1 MSKIV
6 LVTGASRGIGLEAA
20 KHFSKEGY
28 KVIGTSRGDFNLG
41 ELIGDDS
48 AISFQLDL
56 MSKQSIKNLFA
67 DLKSQDLLP
76 SVLVNNAGITKDQLF
91 MRMKDEDWD
100 DVIETNLNGLFRV
113 TKAFIKPMV
122 KNKFGRVIN
131 ISSVAGLMGN
141 SGQVNYSSSKSA
153 MVGFSRSLAKE
164 LGSRNITSNVVA
176 PGFIETDMTT
186 FLNDDEKAEV
196 SKNIPMKRFG
206 TVEDVARC
214 IVFLASD
221 EANYITGQTISVDG
235 GLFTVSYTHLTLPT
249 IYSV

>member
-48 AISFQLDL
+48 AISVELDL
-56 MSKQSIKNLFA
+56 MSKESIKNLFV
-67 DLKSQDLLP
+67 DLKSKDLLP
-76 SVLVNNAGITKDQLF
+76 AVLVNNAGITKDQLF
-91 MRMKDEDWD
+91 LRMKDEDWD

-164 LGSRNITSNVVA
+164 LGSRNITSNVIA

-186 FLNDDEKAEV
+186 FLNDDEKVEV
-196 SKNIPMKRFG
+196 SKNIPMTRFG
-206 TVEDVARC
+206 TVEDVAKC
-214 IVFLASD
+214 IVFLAS
-221 EANYITGQTISVDG
+221 EKANYITGQIISVDG
-235 GLFTVSYTHLTLPT
+235 GLFMY
-249 IYSV
+249 

>member
-20 KHFSKEGY
+20 KHFAKEGY
-28 KVIGTSRGDFNLG
+28 KVIGSSRGDFNLG
-41 ELIGDDS
+41 ELIGDES
-48 AISFQLDL
+48 AISVQLDL
-56 MSKQSIKNLFA
+56 MSKESIKNLFA
-67 DLKSQDLLP
+67 DLKSEDLLP

-91 MRMKDEDWD
+91 LRMKDEDWD

-186 FLNDDEKAEV
+186 FLNDDEKVEV

-206 TVEDVARC
+206 TVQDVAKC

-235 GLFTVSYTHLTLPT
+235 GLFMY
-249 IYSV
+249 

>member
-1 MSKIV
+1 MSV
-6 LVTGASRGIGLEAA
+6 
-20 KHFSKEGY
+20 
-28 KVIGTSRGDFNLG
+28 
-41 ELIGDDS
+41 
-48 AISFQLDL
+48 QLDL
-56 MSKQSIKNLFA
+56 MSKESINDLFEV
-67 DLKSQDLLP
+67 LKSKDILP
-76 SVLVNNAGITKDQLF
+76 SVLINNAGITKDQLF
-91 MRMKDEDWD
+91 LRMKDKDWD
-100 DVIETNLNGLFRV
+100 EVIETNLNGLFRV

-153 MVGFSRSLAKE
+153 MIGFSRSLAKE

-186 FLNDDEKAEV
+186 FLNDDDKIEV

-206 TVEDVARC
+206 TVEDVAKC

-221 EANYITGQTISVDG
+221 NANYITGQIISVDG
-235 GLFTVSYTHLTLPT
+235 GLFMY
-249 IYSV
+249 

>member
-28 KVIGTSRGDFNLG
+28 KVIGSSRGDFNLG
-41 ELIGDDS
+41 ELIGDDR
-48 AISFQLDL
+48 AISVKLDL
-56 MSKQSIKNLFA
+56 MSKETIKNLFA
-67 DLKSQDLLP
+67 DLKSKDLLP
-76 SVLVNNAGITKDQLF
+76 AVLVNNAGITKDQLF
-91 MRMKDEDWD
+91 LRMKDEDWD

-164 LGSRNITSNVVA
+164 LGSRNITSNVIA

-186 FLNDDEKAEV
+186 FLNDDEKVEV

-206 TVEDVARC
+206 TVEDVAKC
-214 IVFLASD
+214 ILFLASD

-235 GLFTVSYTHLTLPT
+235 GLFMY
-249 IYSV
+249 

>member
-48 AISFQLDL
+48 AISAQLDL
-56 MSKQSIKNLFA
+56 MSKESIKNLFA
-67 DLKSQDLLP
+67 DLKSEDLLP

-91 MRMKDEDWD
+91 LRMKDEDWD

-176 PGFIETDMTT
+176 PGLIETDMTT
-186 FLNDDEKAEV
+186 FLNDDEKVEV

-206 TVEDVARC
+206 TVEDVAKC

-235 GLFTVSYTHLTLPT
+235 GLFMY
-249 IYSV
+249 

>member
-48 AISFQLDL
+48 AISVQLDL

-67 DLKSQDLLP
+67 DLKSEDLLP

-91 MRMKDEDWD
+91 LRMKDEDWD

-186 FLNDDEKAEV
+186 FLNDDDKAEV

-214 IVFLASD
+214 IMFLASD

-235 GLFTVSYTHLTLPT
+235 GLFMY
-249 IYSV
+249 

>member
-20 KHFSKEGY
+20 KHFSDE
-28 KVIGTSRGDFNLG
+28 
-41 ELIGDDS
+41 S
-48 AISFQLDL
+48 AISAQLDL
-56 MSKQSIKNLFA
+56 MSKESIKNLFE
-67 DLKSQDLLP
+67 DLKSEDLLP

-91 MRMKDEDWD
+91 LRMKDEDWD

-113 TKAFIKPMV
+113 TKAFIKPMI
-122 KNKFGRVIN
+122 KNKFGRIIN

-153 MVGFSRSLAKE
+153 IVGFSRSLAKE

-186 FLNDDEKAEV
+186 FLNDDEKVEV
-196 SKNIPMKRFG
+196 SKNIPMRRFG
-206 TVEDVARC
+206 TVQDVAK
-214 IVFLASD
+214 
-221 EANYITGQTISVDG
+221 
-235 GLFTVSYTHLTLPT
+235 
-249 IYSV
+249 

>member
-6 LVTGASRGIGLEAA
+6 LVTGASRGIGLEVA
-20 KHFSKEGY
+20 KLFSKEGY

-41 ELIGDDS
+41 DLIGDSS
-48 AISFQLDL
+48 AMSVQLDL
-56 MSKQSIKNLFA
+56 MSKESINDLFE
-67 DLKSQDLLP
+67 DLKSKDTLP
-76 SVLVNNAGITKDQLF
+76 SVLINNAGITKDQLF
-91 MRMKDEDWD
+91 LRMKDKDWD
-100 DVIETNLNGLFRV
+100 EVIETNLNGLFRV

-186 FLNDDEKAEV
+186 FLNDDEKIEV

-206 TVEDVARC
+206 TVEDVAKC
-214 IVFLASD
+214 ILFLASD
-221 EANYITGQTISVDG
+221 KANYITGQIISVDG
-235 GLFTVSYTHLTLPT
+235 GLFMY
-249 IYSV
+249 

>member
-28 KVIGTSRGDFNLG
+28 KVIGSSRGDFNLG
-41 ELIGDDS
+41 ELIGDES
-48 AISFQLDL
+48 AISAQLDL
-56 MSKQSIKNLFA
+56 MSKESIQNLFVK
-67 DLKSQDLLP
+67 LKSEDLLP

-91 MRMKDEDWD
+91 LRMKDEDWD

-186 FLNDDEKAEV
+186 FLNDNEKVEV

-206 TVEDVARC
+206 TVQDVAKC

-235 GLFTVSYTHLTLPT
+235 GLFMY
-249 IYSV
+249 

>member
-1 MSKIV
+1 MNKIV
-6 LVTGASRGIGLEAA
+6 LVTGASRGIGLEVA
-20 KHFSKEGY
+20 KLFSKEGY

-41 ELIGDDS
+41 DLIGNSS
-48 AISFQLDL
+48 AMSVQLDL
-56 MSKQSIKNLFA
+56 MSKESINDLFEV
-67 DLKSQDLLP
+67 LKSKDMLP
-76 SVLVNNAGITKDQLF
+76 SVLINNAGITKDQLF
-91 MRMKDEDWD
+91 LRMKDKDWD
-100 DVIETNLNGLFRV
+100 EVIETNLNGLFRV
-113 TKAFIKPMV
+113 TKALIKPMV

-186 FLNDDEKAEV
+186 FLSDDEKIEV

-206 TVEDVARC
+206 TVEDVAKC
-214 IVFLASD
+214 ILFLASD
-221 EANYITGQTISVDG
+221 KANYITGQIISVDG
-235 GLFTVSYTHLTLPT
+235 GLFMY
-249 IYSV
+249 

>member
-1 MSKIV
+1 MNKIV
-6 LVTGASRGIGLEAA
+6 LVTGASRGIGLEVA
-20 KHFSKEGY
+20 KLFSKEGY
-28 KVIGTSRGDFNLG
+28 KVIGTSRGDFNLAD
-41 ELIGDDS
+41 LIGDSS
-48 AISFQLDL
+48 AMSVQLDL
-56 MSKQSIKNLFA
+56 MSKESINDLFEV
-67 DLKSQDLLP
+67 LKSKDILP
-76 SVLVNNAGITKDQLF
+76 SVLINNAGITTEQLF
-91 MRMKDEDWD
+91 LRMKDKDWD
-100 DVIETNLNGLFRV
+100 EVIETNLNGLFRV

-176 PGFIETDMTT
+176 PGFIETAMTT
-186 FLNDDEKAEV
+186 FLNDDDKIEV

-206 TVEDVARC
+206 TVEDVAKC

-221 EANYITGQTISVDG
+221 NANYITGLIISVDG
-235 GLFTVSYTHLTLPT
+235 GLFMY
-249 IYSV
+249 

>member
-28 KVIGTSRGDFNLG
+28 KVIGTSRGEFNLG

-48 AISFQLDL
+48 AISVQLDL
-56 MSKQSIKNLFA
+56 MSKESIKNLFA
-67 DLKSQDLLP
+67 DLKSEDLLP

-91 MRMKDEDWD
+91 LRMKDEDWD

-186 FLNDDEKAEV
+186 FLNDDEKVEV

-206 TVEDVARC
+206 TVQDVAKC

-235 GLFTVSYTHLTLPT
+235 GLFMY
-249 IYSV
+249 

>member
-1 MSKIV
+1 MSKVV

-41 ELIGDDS
+41 ELIGDDN
-48 AISFQLDL
+48 AISVQLDL

-122 KNKFGRVIN
+122 KNKFGRIIN

-186 FLNDDEKAEV
+186 FLNDDKKAEV

-235 GLFTVSYTHLTLPT
+235 GLFMY
-249 IYSV
+249 

>member
-28 KVIGTSRGDFNLG
+28 KVIGSSRGDFNLG
-41 ELIGDDS
+41 ELIGDES
-48 AISFQLDL
+48 AISVQLDL
-56 MSKQSIKNLFA
+56 MSKESIKNLFA
-67 DLKSQDLLP
+67 DLKSEDLLP

-91 MRMKDEDWD
+91 LRMKDEDWD

-122 KNKFGRVIN
+122 KNKFGRIIN

-186 FLNDDEKAEV
+186 FLNDDEKVEV
-196 SKNIPMKRFG
+196 SKNIPMRRFG
-206 TVEDVARC
+206 TVQDVAKC

-235 GLFTVSYTHLTLPT
+235 GLFMY
-249 IYSV
+249 

>member
-28 KVIGTSRGDFNLG
+28 KVIGSSRGDFNLG
-41 ELIGDDS
+41 ELIGDES
-48 AISFQLDL
+48 AISVQLDL
-56 MSKQSIKNLFA
+56 MSKDSIKNLFA
-67 DLKSQDLLP
+67 DLKSKDLLP

-91 MRMKDEDWD
+91 LRMKDEDWD

-186 FLNDDEKAEV
+186 FLNDDEKVEV

-206 TVEDVARC
+206 TVQDVAKC

-235 GLFTVSYTHLTLPT
+235 GLFMY
-249 IYSV
+249 

>member
-28 KVIGTSRGDFNLG
+28 KVIGSSRGDFNLG
-41 ELIGDDS
+41 ELIGDES
-48 AISFQLDL
+48 AISVQLDL
-56 MSKQSIKNLFA
+56 MSKESIKNLFA
-67 DLKSQDLLP
+67 DLKSEDLLP

-91 MRMKDEDWD
+91 LRMKDEDWD

-122 KNKFGRVIN
+122 RNKFGRVIN

-186 FLNDDEKAEV
+186 FLNDDEKVEV

-206 TVEDVARC
+206 TVQDVAKC

-235 GLFTVSYTHLTLPT
+235 GLFMY
-249 IYSV
+249 

>member
-1 MSKIV
+1 
-6 LVTGASRGIGLEAA
+6 
-20 KHFSKEGY
+20 
-28 KVIGTSRGDFNLG
+28 
-41 ELIGDDS
+41 
-48 AISFQLDL
+48 
-56 MSKQSIKNLFA
+56 
-67 DLKSQDLLP
+67 
-76 SVLVNNAGITKDQLF
+76 
-91 MRMKDEDWD
+91 MKDEDWD

-186 FLNDDEKAEV
+186 FLSDDEKVEV
-196 SKNIPMKRFG
+196 SKNIPMKKFG
-206 TVEDVARC
+206 TVKDVAKC

-235 GLFTVSYTHLTLPT
+235 GLFMY
-249 IYSV
+249 

>member
-28 KVIGTSRGDFNLG
+28 KVIGSSRGDFNLG

-48 AISFQLDL
+48 AISVQLDL
-56 MSKQSIKNLFA
+56 MSKESIKNLFA
-67 DLKSQDLLP
+67 DLKSEDLLP

-91 MRMKDEDWD
+91 LRMKDEDWD

-186 FLNDDEKAEV
+186 FLNDDEKVKV

-206 TVEDVARC
+206 TVQDVAKC

-235 GLFTVSYTHLTLPT
+235 GLFMY
-249 IYSV
+249 

>member
-6 LVTGASRGIGLEAA
+6 LITGASRGIGLEAA

-28 KVIGTSRGDFNLG
+28 KVIGSSRGDFNLG
-41 ELIGDDS
+41 ELIGDES
-48 AISFQLDL
+48 AISVQLDL
-56 MSKQSIKNLFA
+56 MSKESIKNLFA
-67 DLKSQDLLP
+67 DLKSEDLLP

-91 MRMKDEDWD
+91 LRMKDEDWD

-122 KNKFGRVIN
+122 KNKFGRIIN

-186 FLNDDEKAEV
+186 FLNDDEKVEV

-206 TVEDVARC
+206 TVQDVAKC

-235 GLFTVSYTHLTLPT
+235 GLFMY
-249 IYSV
+249 

>member
-1 MSKIV
+1 MNKIV
-6 LVTGASRGIGLEAA
+6 LVTGASRGIGLEVA
-20 KHFSKEGY
+20 KLFSKEGY

-41 ELIGDDS
+41 DLIGDSS
-48 AISFQLDL
+48 AMSVQLDL
-56 MSKQSIKNLFA
+56 MSKESINDLFEV
-67 DLKSQDLLP
+67 LKSKDMLP
-76 SVLVNNAGITKDQLF
+76 SVLINNAGITKDQLF
-91 MRMKDEDWD
+91 LRMKDKDWD
-100 DVIETNLNGLFRV
+100 EVIETNLNGLFRV

-186 FLNDDEKAEV
+186 FLNDDEKIEV

-206 TVEDVARC
+206 TVEDVAKC
-214 IVFLASD
+214 ILFLASD
-221 EANYITGQTISVDG
+221 KANYITGQIISVDG
-235 GLFTVSYTHLTLPT
+235 GLFMY
-249 IYSV
+249 

>member
-1 MSKIV
+1 MNKIV
-6 LVTGASRGIGLEAA
+6 LVTGASRGIGLEVA
-20 KHFSKEGY
+20 KLFSKEGY

-41 ELIGDDS
+41 DLIGDRS
-48 AISFQLDL
+48 AMSVQLDL
-56 MSKQSIKNLFA
+56 MSKESINDLFEV
-67 DLKSQDLLP
+67 LKSKDNLP
-76 SVLVNNAGITKDQLF
+76 SVLINNAGITKDQLF
-91 MRMKDEDWD
+91 LRMKDKDWD
-100 DVIETNLNGLFRV
+100 EVIETNLNGLFRV

-186 FLNDDEKAEV
+186 FLNDDDKIEV

-206 TVEDVARC
+206 TVEDVAKC

-221 EANYITGQTISVDG
+221 NANYITGQIISVDG
-235 GLFTVSYTHLTLPT
+235 GLFMY
-249 IYSV
+249 

>member
-48 AISFQLDL
+48 AISVQLDL
-56 MSKQSIKNLFA
+56 TSKESIKNLFA
-67 DLKSQDLLP
+67 DLKSKDLLP

-91 MRMKDEDWD
+91 LRMKDEDWD

-186 FLNDDEKAEV
+186 FLNDDEKVEV

-206 TVEDVARC
+206 TVQDVAKC

-235 GLFTVSYTHLTLPT
+235 GLFMY
-249 IYSV
+249 

>member
-6 LVTGASRGIGLEAA
+6 LITGASRGIGLEAA

-28 KVIGTSRGDFNLG
+28 KVIGSSRGDFNLG
-41 ELIGDDS
+41 ELIGDES
-48 AISFQLDL
+48 AISVQLDL
-56 MSKQSIKNLFA
+56 MSKESIENLFA
-67 DLKSQDLLP
+67 DLKSEDLLP

-91 MRMKDEDWD
+91 LRMKDEDWD

-186 FLNDDEKAEV
+186 FLNDDEKVEV

-206 TVEDVARC
+206 TVQDVAKC

-235 GLFTVSYTHLTLPT
+235 GLFMY
-249 IYSV
+249 

>member
-20 KHFSKEGY
+20 KYFSKEGY
-28 KVIGTSRGDFNLG
+28 KVIGSSRGDFNLG
-41 ELIGDDS
+41 ELIGDES
-48 AISFQLDL
+48 AISVQLDL
-56 MSKQSIKNLFA
+56 MSKESIQNLFA
-67 DLKSQDLLP
+67 DLKSENLLP

-91 MRMKDEDWD
+91 LRMKDEDWD

-122 KNKFGRVIN
+122 KNKFGRIIN

-186 FLNDDEKAEV
+186 FLNDDKKVEV
-196 SKNIPMKRFG
+196 SKNIPMRRFG
-206 TVEDVARC
+206 SVQDVAKC

-235 GLFTVSYTHLTLPT
+235 GLFMY
-249 IYSV
+249 

>member
-28 KVIGTSRGDFNLG
+28 KVIGSSRGDFNLG
-41 ELIGDDS
+41 ELIGDES
-48 AISFQLDL
+48 AISVQLDL
-56 MSKQSIKNLFA
+56 MSKESIQNLFA
-67 DLKSQDLLP
+67 DLKSEDLLP

-91 MRMKDEDWD
+91 LRMKDEDWD

-206 TVEDVARC
+206 TVQDVAKC

-235 GLFTVSYTHLTLPT
+235 GLFMY
-249 IYSV
+249 

>member
-1 MSKIV
+1 MNKIV
-6 LVTGASRGIGLEAA
+6 LVTGASRGIGLEVA
-20 KHFSKEGY
+20 KLFSKEGY

-41 ELIGDDS
+41 DLIGDSS
-48 AISFQLDL
+48 AMSVQLDL
-56 MSKQSIKNLFA
+56 MSKESINDLFEV
-67 DLKSQDLLP
+67 LKSKDMLP
-76 SVLVNNAGITKDQLF
+76 SVLINNAGITKDQLF
-91 MRMKDEDWD
+91 LRMKDKDWD
-100 DVIETNLNGLFRV
+100 EVIETNLNGLFRV
-113 TKAFIKPMV
+113 TKALIKPMV

-186 FLNDDEKAEV
+186 FLNDDEKIEV

-206 TVEDVARC
+206 TVEDVAKC

-221 EANYITGQTISVDG
+221 KANYITGQIISVDG
-235 GLFTVSYTHLTLPT
+235 GLFMY
-249 IYSV
+249 

>member
-28 KVIGTSRGDFNLG
+28 KVIGSSRGDFNLG
-41 ELIGDDS
+41 ELIGDES
-48 AISFQLDL
+48 AISVQLDL
-56 MSKQSIKNLFA
+56 MSKESIKNLFA
-67 DLKSQDLLP
+67 DLKSEDLLP

-91 MRMKDEDWD
+91 LRMKDEDWD

-186 FLNDDEKAEV
+186 FLNDDEKVEV

-206 TVEDVARC
+206 TVQDVAKC

-221 EANYITGQTISVDG
+221 KANYITGQTISVDG
-235 GLFTVSYTHLTLPT
+235 GLFMY
-249 IYSV
+249 

>member
-28 KVIGTSRGDFNLG
+28 KVIGSSRGDFNLG
-41 ELIGDDS
+41 ELIGDES
-48 AISFQLDL
+48 AISVQLDL
-56 MSKQSIKNLFA
+56 MSKESIQNLFA
-67 DLKSQDLLP
+67 DLKSENLLP

-91 MRMKDEDWD
+91 LRMKDEDWD

-186 FLNDDEKAEV
+186 FLNDDEKVEV
-196 SKNIPMKRFG
+196 SKNIPMRRFG
-206 TVEDVARC
+206 TVEDVAKC
-214 IVFLASD
+214 ILFLASD

-235 GLFTVSYTHLTLPT
+235 GLFMY
-249 IYSV
+249 

>member
-28 KVIGTSRGDFNLG
+28 KVIGSSRGDFNLG

-48 AISFQLDL
+48 AISVQLDL

-235 GLFTVSYTHLTLPT
+235 GLFMY
-249 IYSV
+249 

>member
-28 KVIGTSRGDFNLG
+28 KVIGTSRSDFNLS
-41 ELIGDDS
+41 ELIGDNS
-48 AISFQLDL
+48 AISVQLDL
-56 MSKQSIKNLFA
+56 MSKESIKNLFA
-67 DLKSQDLLP
+67 DLKSEDLLP

-91 MRMKDEDWD
+91 LRMKDEDWD

-186 FLNDDEKAEV
+186 FMNDDEKIEV

-206 TVEDVARC
+206 TVEDVAKC

-235 GLFTVSYTHLTLPT
+235 GLFMY
-249 IYSV
+249 

>member
-41 ELIGDDS
+41 ELIGDES
-48 AISFQLDL
+48 AISVQLDL
-56 MSKQSIKNLFA
+56 MSKESIKNLFA
-67 DLKSQDLLP
+67 DLKSKDLLP

-91 MRMKDEDWD
+91 LRMKDEDWD

-153 MVGFSRSLAKE
+153 MIGFSRSLAKE

-186 FLNDDEKAEV
+186 FLNDDEKVEV
-196 SKNIPMKRFG
+196 SKNIPMRRFG
-206 TVEDVARC
+206 TVQDVAKC
-214 IVFLASD
+214 IAFLASD
-221 EANYITGQTISVDG
+221 EANYISGQTISVDG
-235 GLFTVSYTHLTLPT
+235 GLFMY
-249 IYSV
+249 

>member
-41 ELIGDDS
+41 DLIGDES
-48 AISFQLDL
+48 AISVQLDL
-56 MSKQSIKNLFA
+56 MSKESIKNLFA
-67 DLKSQDLLP
+67 DLKSEDLLP

-91 MRMKDEDWD
+91 LRMKDEDWD

-186 FLNDDEKAEV
+186 FLNDNEKVEV

-206 TVEDVARC
+206 TVQDVAKC

-235 GLFTVSYTHLTLPT
+235 GLFMY
-249 IYSV
+249 

>member
-6 LVTGASRGIGLEAA
+6 LITGASRGIGLEAA

-48 AISFQLDL
+48 AISVQLDL
-56 MSKQSIKNLFA
+56 MLKDSIKNLFA
-67 DLKSQDLLP
+67 ELKSIDLLP
-76 SVLVNNAGITKDQLF
+76 AVLVNNAGITKDQLF
-91 MRMKDEDWD
+91 LRMKDQDWD

-186 FLNDDEKAEV
+186 FLNDDEKVEV

-206 TVEDVARC
+206 NVEDVAKC
-214 IVFLASD
+214 ILFLASD

-235 GLFTVSYTHLTLPT
+235 GLFMY
-249 IYSV
+249 

>member
-28 KVIGTSRGDFNLG
+28 KVIGSSRGEFNLG

-48 AISFQLDL
+48 AISVQLDL
-56 MSKQSIKNLFA
+56 MSKESIKSLFA
-67 DLKSQDLLP
+67 DLKSEDLLP

-91 MRMKDEDWD
+91 LRMKDEDWD

-122 KNKFGRVIN
+122 KNKFGRIIN

-186 FLNDDEKAEV
+186 FLNDDEKVEV

-206 TVEDVARC
+206 TVQDVAKC

-235 GLFTVSYTHLTLPT
+235 GLFMY
-249 IYSV
+249 

>member
-1 MSKIV
+1 MNKIV
-6 LVTGASRGIGLEAA
+6 LVTGASRGIGLEVA
-20 KHFSKEGY
+20 KLFSKEGY

-41 ELIGDDS
+41 DLIGDSS
-48 AISFQLDL
+48 AMSFQLDL
-56 MSKQSIKNLFA
+56 MSKESINDLFE
-67 DLKSQDLLP
+67 DLKSKDTLP
-76 SVLVNNAGITKDQLF
+76 SVLINNAGITKDQLF
-91 MRMKDEDWD
+91 LRMKDKDWD
-100 DVIETNLNGLFRV
+100 EVIETNLNGLFRV

-153 MVGFSRSLAKE
+153 MIGFSRSLAKE

-186 FLNDDEKAEV
+186 FLNDDEKIEV

-206 TVEDVARC
+206 TVEDVAKC

-221 EANYITGQTISVDG
+221 KANYITGQIISVDG
-235 GLFTVSYTHLTLPT
+235 GLFMY
-249 IYSV
+249 